1 MRTYGRVP
9 VTPGG
14 KPTKWVMVTTDENG
28 FDDDVYLTT
37 LCQCFKLNLN
47 ESPFFGNYGIA
58 ARQAVILQVF
68 PDWDIWKTQR
78 QFAPFFASLV
88 VAKESSPTPTYTVN
102 VTTNYGAKRQVQVAT

>member
-14 KPTKWVMVTTDENG
+14 KPTKWVEVTTDENG
-28 FDDDVYLTT
+28 FNDDVYLTT
-37 LCQCFKLNLN
+37 LCQVLKLNLN
-47 ESPFFGNYGIA
+47 ESPFYANYGIA

-78 QFAPFFASLV
+78 QFAQFFSSLL
-88 VAKESSPTPTYTVN
+88 VAKEASSVPTYTIN
-102 VTTNYGAKRQVQVAT
+102 VTTNLGVKRQVQVAT